1 MNATKKVVP
10 TSSHQ
15 DLTTGAL
22 ANALANALTK
32 AGPPPCEKHQCS
44 LRTRCA
50 TEELACL
57 AFVHYLETGKTV
69 PPRTLFLDA
78 KPVMSEGRHIQ
89 CERTAATHEN
99 YVLAFSQ

>member
-1 MNATKKVVP
+1 MVEP
-10 TSSHQ
+10 TSSPQ
-15 DLTTGAL
+15 DPITG
-22 ANALANALTK
+22 ALANALTK
-32 AGPPPCEKHQCS
+32 AGPPPYEKHQCP

-69 PPRTLFLDA
+69 PPKTLFLDA
-78 KPVMSEGRHIQ
+78 KPVMSEGRYVQ
-89 CERTAATHEN
+89 CMRASTTHEN